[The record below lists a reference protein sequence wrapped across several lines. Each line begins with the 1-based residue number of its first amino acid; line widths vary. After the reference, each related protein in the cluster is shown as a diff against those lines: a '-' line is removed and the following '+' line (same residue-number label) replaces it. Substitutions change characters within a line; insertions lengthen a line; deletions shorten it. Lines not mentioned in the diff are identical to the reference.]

1 MLVDRALKIN
11 PSAKVIIT
19 ADHGELLGEE
29 GLFSH
34 GIDHPLV
41 RIVPWLR
48 VQSVKKLPR
57 KVSREITTRLILKK
71 KLMRLAMELHHN
83 IKSR

>member
-1 MLVDRALKIN
+1 MDAIRRIYGVKGLRKAYLENLRLVLEYVAVLVDRALKIN

-29 GLFSH
+29 GLFNH

-48 VQSVKKLPR
+48 VK
-57 KVSREITTRLILKK
+57 
-71 KLMRLAMELHHN
+71 A
-83 IKSR
+83 